1 MKRHAPR
8 LATRLF
14 AWFLGAIVLSAI
26 VTGIT
31 IAVTRPATPEG
42 AARILSR
49 AVGEKLAR
57 EWDDPVACDAYVA
70 ELRESTGLDIRIRRD
85 PEARMLL
92 GPRWRRGNVE
102 FRGGVALVPIVVDG
116 AVRGVLEIRNVQHP
130 FLAGWRWLF
139 ALAVLFAL
147 LFAFAASAARRLSR
161 PLELVA
167 NATRK
172 FGEGDLT
179 VRSGIASRPRR
190 WGPREVRDVAT
201 SFDRMAE
208 RIEDVVKDQRELL
221 AAISHELRSPLGRAR
236 VAVEIAKDSDQKSE
250 ASLLTIEREIAEVD
264 KILGDLLALGRAG
277 LSDVRPEPTA
287 LVPFL
292 KENTRAPR
300 AVVVPESDDVAEV
313 VVSLDRALF
322 LRVIENIVGNAFAH
336 EHPADK
342 PVVIRVTRDDAR
354 VLLSFEDEGPGFP
367 PELLPKAFDPFV
379 RKGSARTPT
388 PGGSTGLGLALVKRV
403 VEAHGGSVRAEN
415 RASNNET
422 NEPSGARV
430 IVSLPSV
437 EPNR

>member
-1 MKRHAPR
+1 MRHGHRPFGRGAPR

-31 IAVTRPATPEG
+31 IAVTRPGSPEG

-49 AVGEKLAR
+49 AVGEELAR
-57 EWDDPVACDAYVA
+57 KWDDPAACDAYVA

-102 FRGGVALVPIVVDG
+102 FRGGIALVPIVVEG
-116 AVRGVLEIRNVQHP
+116 SIRGVLEIRNAPHP
-130 FLAGWRWLF
+130 FLAGWRWLL
-139 ALAVLFAL
+139 ALVVLFAL

-167 NATRK
+167 TAARK
-172 FGEGDLT
+172 FGEGDLS
-179 VRSGIASRPRR
+179 VRSGIVARSRR
-190 WGPREVRDVAT
+190 WGPREVREVAT

-236 VAVEIAKDSDQKSE
+236 VAVEIAKDSAQKSD

-277 LSDVRPEPTA
+277 LSDVRPEPTQ
-287 LVPFL
+287 LVTFL
-292 KENTRAPR
+292 KENTQAPR
-300 AVVVPESDDVAEV
+300 TALVVDESAHEV
-313 VVSLDRALF
+313 SVLLDRALF
-322 LRVIENIVGNAFAH
+322 LRVVENIVGNAFAH
-336 EHPADK
+336 EHPAEK
-342 PVVIRVTRDDAR
+342 PVALRVDRDETN
-354 VLLSFEDEGPGFP
+354 VVLSFEDEGPGFP
-367 PELLPKAFDPFV
+367 VDLLPKVFEPFV

-403 VEAHGGSVRAEN
+403 VEAHGGTVRAEN
-415 RASNNET
+415 RDEG
-422 NEPSGARV
+422 GARV
-430 IVSLPSV
+430 VVTLPIA
-437 EPNR
+437 EPSP